1 MKLLKA
7 LGPLIAGIALP
18 FSSGFASKETI
29 VADTPEGELRLS
41 VNLSPSPVF
50 PPSLERDGMTGGTVT
65 VLTAVGQQGEL
76 IDWLV
81 VKASHY
87 LLARSVDN
95 VIEEWNFDVPT
106 LNGEPVPLVNRFDI
120 NFESRGSFIDATG
133 VSSSINLMLGNRL
146 SGFHEYG
153 VASIKDLDGI
163 PEPIYVQR
171 PIFPQELLRGRSE
184 MRAILD
190 FYIDEEGDV
199 HIPTVRAADDGV
211 DDQLLIAAQNALW
224 QWKFSPPTI
233 KGKPV
238 VAKAAQPF
246 VFRALSVTSK

>member
-1 MKLLKA
+1 MKLFRL
-7 LGPLIAGIALP
+7 LGILILGIALP

-29 VADTPEGELRLS
+29 VADTPEGELRLTT
-41 VNLSPSPVF
+41 NISPSPVF
-50 PPSLERDGMTGGTVT
+50 PPSLEHNGITQGKVA
-65 VLTAVGQQGEL
+65 VLVAVSQQGEL

-81 VKASHY
+81 VEASHY

-95 VIEEWNFDVPT
+95 VIEKWDFDVPT
-106 LNGEPVPLVNRFDI
+106 LNGEPVNLVNRFDLT
-120 NFESRGSFIDATG
+120 FESRGSLIDFTS

-146 SGFHEYG
+146 KGPHAYG
-153 VASIKDLDGI
+153 VASVKDLDSI
-163 PEPIYVQR
+163 PEPIYVER
-171 PIFPQELLRGRSE
+171 PVFPPELLRGRTA

-211 DDQLLIAAQNALW
+211 DDQLLVAARDALW

-238 VAKAAQPF
+238 VAQAAQPF